1 MSDLPNLKNRIA
13 AEFGAPRRTLGDT
26 PTSRTLPDDDLHSLD
41 PDDGID
47 IPASVPSALKPAL
60 AGAALLS
67 SAAILGTGIDA
78 DFHLLS
84 WGLAAA
90 GVCGAALLM
99 RDWYRSRLMPA
110 TSRERLREEKASDTL
125 WERSETSQ
133 LLSTIH
139 DALGDIALIREPGG
153 RIVQANT
160 VFRRLTGWLKP
171 EGMTCEALGIVFEPA
186 AGHNHFSVRI
196 TTGSGVKLF
205 DWHDVVA
212 REPVSGMFMLHS
224 IARDVTEE
232 VRIAR
237 ESEEARRRAENASQ
251 AKSRL
256 LATVSHEIRTP
267 LSGILGMSHL
277 ISQTRLTSEQKNYLA
292 GMRQSGHALVQL
304 VDDLL
309 DFSSIE
315 AGRFQLRP
323 TAEPLRETIESV
335 VEMLSHRAHE
345 KGIEIGATVAADVP
359 GLMDFDAARLRQVLF
374 NVIGNA
380 VKFTHTGGVLVSAG
394 VDGQDIVVRI
404 EDSGPG
410 MTPQEQARV
419 FDEFE
424 QAGGNA
430 QRTGG
435 TGLGLAISRRIME
448 ESGGALTVASTAG
461 SGSTF
466 EIRFPAHGCDLG
478 AAARARRGVLAGS
491 RVLVMAPAGPASK
504 ALAATIRTL
513 GGHCDCA
520 GTLEEAQRMSASALS
535 ASALSASALSA
546 APLTDI
552 IVDHRHAAQF
562 RRLLAQMPSLE
573 RQTLRKT
580 YLVNPEERTGRPINQ
595 MDGYHAW
602 LIRPLREKSLVEVL
616 KGRMKGMEVRDA
628 INDNRP
634 VLREVPALPHK
645 PAEGGVLLAED
656 DPVNAFMVRAV
667 LERAGHAVRVVG
679 DFEALA
685 MALFDAP
692 AAVRIAP
699 QLIVTDLNMPGG
711 DGFSMLQRLRDEER
725 RSHAEPVPVIVLTSD
740 NRAETRDRLL
750 ALGAGAVLSKP
761 ADPKVLTTEIERLLE
776 P

>member
-1 MSDLPNLKNRIA
+1 MSDLPNLRKRIT
-13 AEFGAPRRTLGDT
+13 AEFSAPKRTLN
-26 PTSRTLPDDDLHSLD
+26 SRRASDAPLADDPHSLE
-41 PDDGID
+41 PEDGFNGTRERY
-47 IPASVPSALKPAL
+47 PALKPAL
-60 AGAALLS
+60 AGAGLLG

-78 DFHLLS
+78 GFYLLS
-84 WGLAAA
+84 AGLAVA
-90 GVCGAALLM
+90 GVTGAALLLK
-99 RDWYRSRLMPA
+99 DWYRSSVRPA
-110 TSRERLREEKASDTL
+110 TARGRARDEKVSDTR

-139 DALGDIALIREPGG
+139 DALGDIAIIREPGG
-153 RIVQANT
+153 KIVQANS
-160 VFRRLTGWLKP
+160 VFCRLTGWLKP
-171 EGMTCEALGIVFEPA
+171 EGMTCEALGIEFEPFS
-186 AGHNHFSVRI
+186 GPNHYRVRI
-196 TTGSGVKLF
+196 ASDTGAKIF
-205 DWHDVVA
+205 DWHDVIA
-212 REPVSGMFMLHS
+212 REPASGVFMLHS

-232 VRIAR
+232 TRIAR
-237 ESEEARRRAENASQ
+237 ESEDARRRAEHASQ

-292 GMRQSGHALVQL
+292 GMSQSGHALVQL

-323 TAEPLRETIESV
+323 APEPLRETIESV

-374 NVIGNA
+374 NVVGNA
-380 VKFTHTGGVLVSAG
+380 VKFTHAGGVLVSASLEHET
-394 VDGQDIVVRI
+394 VVIRI
-404 EDSGPG
+404 DDTGPG
-410 MTPQEQARV
+410 MNPQEQARV

-430 QRTGG
+430 QRSGG

-448 ESGGALTVASTAG
+448 EYGGSLTVSSIAG
-461 SGSTF
+461 KGSTF
-466 EIRFPAHGCDLG
+466 EIRFPALGCDLA
-478 AAARARRGVLAGS
+478 AAARARKGVLAGS
-491 RVLVMAPAGPASK
+491 RVLVMAPDGPASK
-504 ALAATIRTL
+504 ALSATIRTL
-513 GGHCDCA
+513 GGVCECA
-520 GTLEEAQRMSASALS
+520 ETIEDAQVVAVRALS
-535 ASALSASALSA
+535 KGT
-546 APLTDI
+546 PLTDI

-562 RRLLAQMPSLE
+562 RRLLAQMPSLD
-573 RQTLRKT
+573 QQKLRKT
-580 YLVNPEERTGRPINQ
+580 YLVNPEERNGRQINQ

-616 KGRMKGMEVRDA
+616 RGRMKGMEVRDA

-634 VLREVPALPHK
+634 MLREVPALRDK

-656 DPVNAFMVRAV
+656 DPINAFMVRSV
-667 LERAGHAVRVVG
+667 LERAGHTVRVVG

-685 MALFDAP
+685 VTLFDAP
-692 AAVRIAP
+692 ADVRIAP
-699 QLIVTDLNMPGG
+699 ELIISDLNMPGG
-711 DGFSMLQRLRDEER
+711 DGLSMLQRIRQNER
-725 RSHAEPVPVIVLTSD
+725 QSGSRPVPVIVLTSD
-740 NRAETRDRLL
+740 MQPETRQKLL
-750 ALGAGAVLSKP
+750 SAGASAVLSKP
-761 ADPKVLTTEIERLLE
+761 ADPKALTAEIDRLLT